1 MVAILSS
8 LGAFKVAFATA
19 LGLPLPTIVEVIVGD
34 LVEQVENAPRLLPRY
49 STGNVFGINTPR
61 EFQHYGAPY
70 FGGLGSNIR
79 PPLSPE
85 EFRNMFFFPQE
96 KILEVL
102 AAFQFPRS
110 LGRPADQD
118 FAYMFDADG
127 APIRWVSQETAF
139 LVFLRRLRT
148 RGSVIIQLQSFF
160 GRSIGWI
167 SLVFNAVLNF
177 LNSRWVPT
185 KIQALD
191 RSVFTYFRLKD
202 YEKCLWNAGLYI
214 SRCVGFVDGT
224 FHATRRPGRD
234 GHNGQLQ
241 RLFYSGAKKNMASSS
256 R

>member
-79 PPLSPE
+79 P
-85 EFRNMFFFPQE
+85 
-96 KILEVL
+96 EVL

-110 LGRPADQD
+110 LDRPADQD

-167 SLVFNAVLNF
+167 SLVFNGVLNF
-177 LNSRWVPT
+177 LNSRWVPP

-202 YEKCLWNAGLYI
+202 YEKFLWNAGLYI